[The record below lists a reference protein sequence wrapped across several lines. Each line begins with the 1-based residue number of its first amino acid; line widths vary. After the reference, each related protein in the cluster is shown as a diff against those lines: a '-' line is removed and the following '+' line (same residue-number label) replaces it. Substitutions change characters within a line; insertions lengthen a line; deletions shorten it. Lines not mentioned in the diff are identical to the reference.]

1 MLILS
6 TSCGVSKGVSL
17 RILPVEPAREYV
29 FVDCTHAGVIYPCLT
44 PENAAKYVDYLEKV
58 DTYIG
63 MTKSLRIG
71 EVEKYHPQEKSNGN

>member
-1 MLILS
+1 LS
-6 TSCGVSKGVSL
+6 QLENTS
-17 RILPVEPAREYV
+17 
-29 FVDCTHAGVIYPCLT
+29 YPCLT

-71 EVEKYHPQEKSNGN
+71 EVEKYHPQEKANGN